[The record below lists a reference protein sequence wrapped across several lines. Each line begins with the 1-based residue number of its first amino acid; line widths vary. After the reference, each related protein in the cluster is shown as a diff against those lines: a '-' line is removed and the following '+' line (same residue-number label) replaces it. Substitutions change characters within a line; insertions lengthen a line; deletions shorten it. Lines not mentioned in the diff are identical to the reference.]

1 LPDAAP
7 ADVGL
12 DARELAAIDADVAGA
27 IARGEVPGAVVLV
40 VRDGK
45 VALRKAYGLRS
56 EQPREP
62 MTADTVFDLA
72 SLSKPIATAAAVM
85 LLVERGRIHLGAPAA
100 RYWPEFAQA
109 GKESV
114 TIEQL
119 LLHASGLPADNGLAE
134 YAGSREETLARIARL
149 APIAAPGSKVL
160 YSDVG
165 YIVLGEIVA
174 RVSGAPLDAF
184 TREHLFTPLGMAETG
199 FLPDNALSARIAP
212 TERHAGRFLRGEVHD
227 PRARRLGGVA
237 GHAGLFGTADD
248 LAVFAEMLL
257 EGGEVLGRRVFLPG
271 TVNAMVEPRPIP
283 GAIGPPGANSSPS
296 NAAGANSPAG
306 GARTL
311 GWSARP
317 AEPGA
322 RASIGHTG
330 FTGTGVRIDLERR
343 MAVVVLTSRLHPDG
357 QGNADRLRGEVLAR
371 AAAASKASPS
381 PRVLTGIDV
390 LRRDGFRALQ
400 GRRVGLCTNA
410 SGAARD
416 GTPTIDLLARAD
428 GVTLVALFSPEH
440 GIRGDAEGNVA
451 DGVDTRTGLPIRSL
465 YGARRRPTPRDLA
478 GIDTLVFDVQDAG
491 ARFYTYTTTLGYLL
505 EAAAAQKVK
514 VVVLDRPNPA
524 GGDVEG
530 PLLDKGRESFT
541 GYHPLPVRHGMTVG
555 ELARLFNAER
565 GIGADLTVIPV
576 EGWRRGD
583 RWDRTGLAWR
593 SPSPNLRSPTAALL
607 YPGIGP
613 LETTNV
619 SVGRGT
625 DRPFEVVGAPFIDG
639 AKLAAALTTAI
650 AGNAGELGVS
660 FSPTRFTPT
669 SSTHAGVECGG
680 VRITLDPA
688 ARADLEP
695 FFLGLTIAATLRR
708 LYPTA
713 WRVEGYATLLANKAA
728 FDALSR
734 GDPPARIRALWE
746 ADLKGFLVRRQGY
759 LFYAP

>member
-1 LPDAAP
+1 MPSAAQPPGAARLPDAAP

-27 IARGEVPGAVVLV
+27 ITRGEVPGAVVLV

-56 EQPREP
+56 KQPREP
-62 MTADTVFDLA
+62 MTVDTLFDLA

-85 LLVERGRIHLGAPAA
+85 LLVERGKIHLGAPAA

-114 TIEQL
+114 TVEQL

-134 YAGSREETLARIARL
+134 YAGSREDTLARIARI

-184 TREHLFTPLGMAETG
+184 TLENLFTPLGMAETG
-199 FLPDNALSARIAP
+199 FLPDNMLSARIAP
-212 TERHAGRFLRGEVHD
+212 TARREGRFLRGEVHD

-257 EGGEVLGRRVFLPG
+257 EGGEVLGRRVFLPE
-271 TVNAMVEPRPIP
+271 TVNAMIEPRPIQ
-283 GAIGPPGANSSPS
+283 GAS
-296 NAAGANSPAG
+296 
-306 GARTL
+306 RTL

-330 FTGTGVRIDLERR
+330 FTGTGLRIDLERR
-343 MAVVVLTSRLHPDG
+343 MVVVVLTSRLHPDG
-357 QGNADRLRGEVLAR
+357 EGNADRLRGDVLAR

-381 PRVLTGIDV
+381 PRVLAGIDV
-390 LRRDGFRALQ
+390 LRRDGFRSLQ
-400 GRRVGLCTNA
+400 GRRVGLVTNA
-410 SGAARD
+410 SGAARN
-416 GTPTIDLLARAD
+416 GTPTLDLLARAD

-440 GIRGDAEGNVA
+440 GIRGDAEGSVA
-451 DGVDTRTGLPIRSL
+451 DGVDARTGLPIRSL

-478 GIDTLVFDVQDAG
+478 DIDTLVFDVQDAG

-514 VVVLDRPNPA
+514 VMVLDRPNPA
-524 GGDVEG
+524 GGDAEG
-530 PLLDKGRESFT
+530 PILDKGRESFT

-576 EGWRRGD
+576 EGWRRRD

-639 AKLAAALTTAI
+639 GRLAAALTAAI
-650 AGNAGELGVS
+650 AGNAGELGVRL
-660 FSPTRFTPT
+660 SPTRFTPT

-680 VRITLDPA
+680 VRLEVDPA

-708 LYPTA
+708 LYPAA

-734 GDPPARIRALWE
+734 GDAPESIRALGE
-746 ADLKGFLVRRQGY
+746 ADRREFLVRRQGY
-759 LFYAP
+759 LLYAP